1 MWRRWAIIFSPLTNN
16 YSYSLILYSYSL
28 CAFIKIVYDS
38 LPSLCWFFL
47 CDFLPTFVNFNYTV
61 LVCFF
66 YFLLYYSYLLWT
78 TNASYR
84 FFSFL
89 AAAIYYYSRFLFI
102 LFTDF
107 TPFLFIQFSL
117 VFLNSHLWYS
127 LDSLR
132 TIAGIVRYAQ
142 LVPSGFFVFGLSS
155 LGFLL

>member
-117 VFLNSHLWYS
+117 VFLNSHLWYP
-127 LDSLR
+127 LDFS
-132 TIAGIVRYAQ
+132 IFA
-142 LVPSGFFVFGLSS
+142 
-155 LGFLL
+155 

>member
-89 AAAIYYYSRFLFI
+89 LI
-102 LFTDF
+102 LHHFC
-107 TPFLFIQFSL
+107 SY
-117 VFLNSHLWYS
+117 NSLWYFS
-127 LDSLR
+127 TLTYDIRLIFQFSLR

-142 LVPSGFFVFGLSS
+142 LVPSGFFVFWVILSR
-155 LGFLL
+155 FFVIIVPNAAFYRK